1 MQMGGVTVPPNS
13 EDVASRLARLA
24 RLTADLQ
31 ATRASRPCRG
41 RGRPTQL
48 AIRKNFCRFELY
60 LRPETLGALDELAA
74 DMQERTGPA
83 VCRADLVRTAIEEY
97 LNRH

>member
-1 MQMGGVTVPPNS
+1 MSHAHDIAAQL
-13 EDVASRLARLA
+13 SRLVAEVQ
-24 RLTADLQ
+24 TATLGRQ
-31 ATRASRPCRG
+31 RRG

-48 AIRKNFCRFELY
+48 AIRRNFCRFELY

-74 DMQERTGPA
+74 DMQERTGAA